1 MALPQPFL
9 SNLSSKG
16 STKKNGRNGLKNGC
30 AKLVLS
36 YSERRGCELALYNF
50 SWIEWIQ
57 SFSVIMRCKLFTI
70 SSYSK
75 MKYLNLWLNFL
86 SYHFYFQE
94 LPANSVLL
102 VYLSAT
108 GVFPTGHSDYE
119 GMFLVFF
126 CCCLVLGFFVC
137 NFMEFLNTII
147 DRFGVE
153 ISNVIT
159 AVSTCLW

>member
-1 MALPQPFL
+1 MSLPQPFL

-16 STKKNGRNGLKNGC
+16 STKKNGRNCLKNGC
-30 AKLVLS
+30 AKLVLYHTQTDVVVNWRYIIS
-36 YSERRGCELALYNF
+36 TELNGVFRLSCAVNYLRLVVIVKWNT
-50 SWIEWIQ
+50 WICDLI
-57 SFSVIMRCKLFTI
+57 
-70 SSYSK
+70 
-75 MKYLNLWLNFL
+75 FL

-102 VYLSAT
+102 IYLSAT

-119 GMFLVFF
+119 GMFFFF
-126 CCCLVLGFFVC
+126 CFVFFVC